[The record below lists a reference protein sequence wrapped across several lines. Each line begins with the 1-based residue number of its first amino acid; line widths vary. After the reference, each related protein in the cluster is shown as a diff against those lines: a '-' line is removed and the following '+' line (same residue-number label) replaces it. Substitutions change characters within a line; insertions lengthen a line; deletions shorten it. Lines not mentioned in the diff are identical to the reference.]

1 MPSQPCDNLEI
12 KELVDLSS
20 MLGSFPLI
28 QQLNPNMTSS
38 RYEELISQMVKQ
50 GNYFQAGCFL
60 SGKMVGLTG
69 IWIGTQLWCGKF
81 IEVDNFI
88 VDEAHRQIGIGT
100 KLMNWVDEKATLE
113 GCGIIRL
120 DTYVTLEKAHRFYFS
135 NGFKIEGFHMTK
147 RL

>member
-1 MPSQPCDNLEI
+1 
-12 KELVDLSS
+12 

-120 DTYVTLEKAHRFYFS
+120 DTYVTLEKAHRF
-135 NGFKIEGFHMTK
+135 
-147 RL
+147 